1 MTKYTS
7 VQTTLTLH
15 YYNMEYQNKNLIFE
29 SNSIYYL
36 DETSPTGKREV
47 MMSWE
52 DNIMSA
58 SAKYVAEN
66 GGNILEIGFGMGISA
81 NYIQS
86 YSPTSHII
94 VEIHPQIIP
103 IAQAWAEGKSGVQI
117 LQGDWYEIRE
127 LITQNGLYDG
137 IFHDTYG
144 DKNRRH
150 ILDFCGSIIKTGGR
164 FTLWNEFSKP
174 LNLPQFQGAI
184 THDII
189 SLSDIQVP
197 DNDYFMYSEYYLPKI
212 QF

>member
-1 MTKYTS
+1 MIKYTS
-7 VQTTLTLH
+7 AQTILTLH
-15 YYNMEYQNKNLIFE
+15 YNNMEYKNKNLIFE

-52 DNIMSA
+52 DPIMAA
-58 SAKYVAEN
+58 SAQYVAEN

-94 VEIHPQIIP
+94 VEIHPDIIP
-103 IAQAWAEGKSGVQI
+103 IAQAWAEGKPGVQI
-117 LQGDWYEIRE
+117 LQGDWYQIRE
-127 LITQNGLYDG
+127 LISQNGPYDG
-137 IFHDTYG
+137 VFHDTYG
-144 DKNRRH
+144 DINRRH
-150 ILDFCGSIIKTGGR
+150 IVDFCTSIIKPGGR
-164 FTLWNEFSKP
+164 FTLWNMFSRP
-174 LNLPQFQGAI
+174 LNIPQLEGKT

-189 SLSDIQVP
+189 SLSDVQVP
-197 DNDYFMYSEYYLPKI
+197 DNDYFMYNEYYLPKI